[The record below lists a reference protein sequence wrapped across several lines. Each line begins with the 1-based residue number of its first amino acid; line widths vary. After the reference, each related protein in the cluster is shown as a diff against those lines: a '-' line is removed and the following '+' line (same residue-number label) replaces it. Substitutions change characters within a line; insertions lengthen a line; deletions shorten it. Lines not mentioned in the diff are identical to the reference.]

1 MHCPP
6 RPKPGPNSPRVPC
19 PAGPSLVGSRS
30 GIRTPAKQWA
40 GSKRYPA
47 FVDVGTNRRRLE
59 RPTRIWIIGLEAAS
73 FDPQDHLA
81 DMQMVAKA
89 LREGDLDFDRVF
101 DATAELIERYRWP
114 ITACAD
120 ALLDHGELDERT
132 FALVVGR

>member
-1 MHCPP
+1 
-6 RPKPGPNSPRVPC
+6 
-19 PAGPSLVGSRS
+19 
-30 GIRTPAKQWA
+30 
-40 GSKRYPA
+40 
-47 FVDVGTNRRRLE
+47 
-59 RPTRIWIIGLEAAS
+59 LEAAS